1 MKFFDRENEIRILRD
16 IREKSRRNAQFV
28 VVTGRRRVGKTQLIK
43 RAMEDEPYIYLYVAR
58 KAEKDLCKGFQDE
71 IGRVLGL
78 PIVGTAERFEDI
90 FRVIAEES
98 LRRPITL
105 VIDEFQEFFRV
116 NASVFSA
123 MADTWD
129 DVQKSSRLNLIVCG
143 SVNRLMNRIF
153 KDQSEPLYGRDTAFL
168 HVDPFRISVLKEI
181 LSFHS
186 PNYRNDD
193 LLALWTMTG
202 GVARYVEQLMDDGAV
217 TRDKMLDS
225 IFRRDSPYL
234 DEGLAVLVQE
244 FGKEYGTYFSIMA
257 AIASGRTEY
266 SQIKNEVGV
275 DVGAFLS
282 RLENDYGLIRR
293 KVPIFDS
300 EKTKR
305 SVYEIDDC
313 FFRYWFR
320 FVWKNMYL
328 RELQRFDVM
337 RDYAARDYEVFSG
350 HALEQYFAWKF
361 IEEMKYTRMDAWWDR
376 KGENEID
383 LVCDDEVSGTL
394 DFYEVKR
401 DASRIDLHDL
411 ERKSGAFF
419 AKNPAL
425 KSRTCFFKGLSLE
438 EM

>member
-1 MKFFDRENEIRILRD
+1 MKFFDRDNEIRILRD
-16 IREKSRRNAQFV
+16 IREKSQRDAQFV

-43 RAMEDEPYIYLYVAR
+43 RAMEDEPYLYLYVAR
-58 KAEKDLCKGFQDE
+58 KAEKELCKGFQDE
-71 IGRVLGL
+71 IGRVLGM
-78 PIVGTAERFEDI
+78 PIVGTAERFEDL
-90 FRVIAEES
+90 FRVVAEES
-98 LRRPITL
+98 TRRPITL

-116 NASVFSA
+116 NDSVFSA
-123 MADTWD
+123 MADIWD

-153 KDQSEPLYGRDTAFL
+153 KDRSEPLYGRDTVFL

-181 LSFHS
+181 LSSYS
-186 PNYRNDD
+186 PNYKNDD
-193 LLALWTMTG
+193 LLALWSMTG

-305 SVYEIDDC
+305 SVYEIGDC

-350 HALEQYFAWKF
+350 HALEQYFVWKF
-361 IEEMKYTRMDAWWDR
+361 IEERKYTRMDAWWDR

-419 AKNPAL
+419 AKNPKL
-425 KSRTCFFKGLSLE
+425 KPRNCVLKGLSLGD
-438 EM
+438 M

>member
-43 RAMEDEPYIYLYVAR
+43 RAMEDKPYIYLYVAR

-123 MADTWD
+123 MADIWD

-143 SVNRLMNRIF
+143 SVNRLMKRIF

-181 LSFHS
+181 LSCHS
-186 PNYRNDD
+186 PNYQNDD

-234 DEGLAVLVQE
+234 GEGLAVLVQE

-305 SVYEIDDC
+305 SVYEIGDC

-350 HALEQYFAWKF
+350 HALEQYFTWKF

>member
-1 MKFFDRENEIRILRD
+1 MKFFDRENEIRILRE
-16 IREKSRRNAQFV
+16 IREKSRSNAQFV

-43 RAMEDEPYIYLYVAR
+43 RAMEDEPYLYLYVAR
-58 KAEKDLCKGFQDE
+58 KVEKELCRGFQDE

-78 PIVGTAERFEDI
+78 PLVGTAERCEDL
-90 FRVIAEES
+90 FKVIAEES
-98 LRRPITL
+98 RRRPITL
-105 VIDEFQEFFRV
+105 VIDEFQEFFRI
-116 NASVFSA
+116 NDAVFSA
-123 MADTWD
+123 MADIWD
-129 DVQKSSRLNLIVCG
+129 EVQKSSQLNLIVCG

-153 KDQSEPLYGRDTAFL
+153 KDRSEPLYGRNTAFV

-186 PNYRNDD
+186 PNYKNDD

-202 GVARYVEQLMDDGAV
+202 GVARYVEQLMDEGAV
-217 TRDKMLDS
+217 TCDKMLDS

-234 DEGLAVLVQE
+234 DEGMAVLVQE

-266 SQIKNEVGV
+266 SQIKNEIGV

-282 RLENDYGLIRR
+282 RLENDYGLVRR
-293 KVPIFDS
+293 KVPIFES
-300 EKTKR
+300 AKTKR
-305 SVYEIDDC
+305 SVYEIGDC

-337 RDYAARDYEVFSG
+337 RSYAARDYEMFSG
-350 HALEQYFAWKF
+350 HALEQYFVWKF

-376 KGENEID
+376 RGENEID
-383 LVCDDEVSGTL
+383 LVCDDEVAGRL
-394 DFYEVKR
+394 DFFEVKR
-401 DASRIDLHDL
+401 DSKRIDRDSLQK
-411 ERKSGAFF
+411 KSMAFF
-419 AKNPAL
+419 AKNPQMAQR
-425 KSRTCFFKGLSLE
+425 KVSFGGLSIQD
-438 EM
+438 M

>member
-1 MKFFDRENEIRILRD
+1 
-16 IREKSRRNAQFV
+16 
-28 VVTGRRRVGKTQLIK
+28 
-43 RAMEDEPYIYLYVAR
+43 MEDEPYLYLYVAR
-58 KAEKDLCKGFQDE
+58 KVEKELCRGFQDE

-78 PIVGTAERFEDI
+78 PLVGTAERFEDL
-90 FRVIAEES
+90 FRVIAEEAR
-98 LRRPITL
+98 RRPITL
-105 VIDEFQEFFRV
+105 VIDEFQEFFRI
-116 NASVFSA
+116 NDAVFSA
-123 MADTWD
+123 MADIWD
-129 DVQKSSRLNLIVCG
+129 GVQKSSQLNLIVCG

-153 KDQSEPLYGRDTAFL
+153 KDRSEPLYGRNTAFV

-186 PNYRNDD
+186 PNYKNDD

-202 GVARYVEQLMDDGAV
+202 GVARYVEQLMDEGAV
-217 TRDKMLDS
+217 TCDKMLDS

-234 DEGLAVLVQE
+234 DEGMAVLVQE

-293 KVPIFDS
+293 KVPIFES

-305 SVYEIDDC
+305 SVYEIGDC

-337 RDYAARDYEVFSG
+337 RSYAARDYEVFSG
-350 HALEQYFAWKF
+350 HALEQYFVWKF

-383 LVCDDEVSGTL
+383 LVCDDEVAGRL
-394 DFYEVKR
+394 DFFEVKR
-401 DASRIDLHDL
+401 DSKRIDLDSL
-411 ERKSGAFF
+411 QKKSIAFF
-419 AKNPAL
+419 AKNPQMVQR
-425 KSRTCFFKGLSLE
+425 KVSFGGLSIQD
-438 EM
+438 M